1 MHNTICFVFS
11 SVIIVLFCGLSHT
24 QTCVQG
30 TVPFCSCCA
39 TVGLILMCLLLL
51 FIAKIKKESAF
62 DSRPCEPAK
71 RGDCLSGSD
80 SQESSH
86 AKGNKKKG
94 SGCQG
99 FEIAQSKR
107 LEKDMQGKNQN
118 DLSLRNWKVQDNQVY
133 DSNILYMTLHSLA
146 TN

>member
-1 MHNTICFVFS
+1 MN
-11 SVIIVLFCGLSHT
+11 LQNG
-24 QTCVQG
+24 G
-30 TVPFCSCCA
+30 
-39 TVGLILMCLLLL
+39 
-51 FIAKIKKESAF
+51 IALVAVTHKRAHMQRETKK
-62 DSRPCEPAK
+62 R
-71 RGDCLSGSD
+71 
-80 SQESSH
+80 
-86 AKGNKKKG
+86 

-118 DLSLRNWKVQDNQVY
+118 DLSLRNWKVQDNQVC